1 MGPHTMPRATRPPR
15 PRQPP
20 RSPVNRSVETASDPR
35 FAAVIGAFAG
45 DRRVTSGTMMA
56 SPGLKVGGKI
66 FAMVVRGDLVVKLP
80 RERVSELVDAGIGQ
94 QFDPRRDGRLMKEWV
109 VLAGD
114 DPPWVEVARE
124 AYDFVGGGTGKRR

>member
-1 MGPHTMPRATRPPR
+1 MTGRPE
-15 PRQPP
+15 PP
-20 RSPVNRSVETASDPR
+20 SDPR
-35 FAAVIGAFAG
+35 FAKVIDAFAR

-56 SPGLKVGGKI
+56 SVGLKVGGRI
-66 FAMVVRGDLVVKLP
+66 FAMLVRGDLVVKLP
-80 RERVSELVDAGIGQ
+80 RERVNALVEAGLGK

-124 AYDFVGGGTGKRR
+124 ARDFVG